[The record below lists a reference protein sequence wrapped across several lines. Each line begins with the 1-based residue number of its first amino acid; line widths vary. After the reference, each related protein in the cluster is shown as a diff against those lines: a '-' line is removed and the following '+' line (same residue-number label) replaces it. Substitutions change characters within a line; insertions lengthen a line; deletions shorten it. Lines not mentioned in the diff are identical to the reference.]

1 MVEYRDRYFEDW
13 TEGEIVESG
22 PHLMTEE
29 RMRTFAEE
37 FDPQPFHVDPAAAA
51 ETLYGGLIASGWHTG
66 SVLMRLLATFLGP
79 SSMGSP
85 GVDNLRWH
93 VPVRPDDVL
102 RLRVHVLEKRVS
114 SSRPDRGIIRWH
126 HDLLNHHDQVV
137 MSLDAVL
144 FIQRRP

>member
-22 PHLMTEE
+22 PHPMTEE

-37 FDPQPFHVDPAAAA
+37 FDPQPFHIDPAAAA
-51 ETLYGGLIASGWHTG
+51 ETLYGGIIASGWHTG

-93 VPVRPDDVL
+93 LPVRPADVL

-114 SSRPDRGIIRWH
+114 SSRPERGIIRWH
-126 HDLLNHHDQVV
+126 HDLLNQHDQVV